1 MGSLMAFV
9 GVYLMPILCIIF
21 IVKGVEL
28 AKQIKRDNENT
39 ANLTAWVAISFTL
52 IVYSFVW
59 LGID

>member
-1 MGSLMAFV
+1 MGSIMVFV

-28 AKQIKRDNENT
+28 AKQIKRGNENT
-39 ANLTAWVAISFTL
+39 ANLTVWVSITFTL

-59 LGID
+59 LGVD